1 MKSIIVYGMIF
12 LAGAATGS
20 GVSYLVLKKKFA
32 AEKDDELAEVRAYYK
47 KKVESGAEFF
57 DEMNKK
63 MKEIANENRDKY
75 EKAAEKSKNRKDV
88 YSKDREDMQTLYNHM
103 FNKEDEEDMAG
114 KESPKEAPSRPYMIS
129 PEQYSNEYRHFAKV
143 PLTYYADNETLV
155 DGNDDPI
162 DDIAGTV
169 GFKALEHFGEYEEDI
184 VNVRNEA
191 LGVDYEVTRIH
202 DSFDF
207 GEYNDEDDW

>member
-1 MKSIIVYGMIF
+1 MDKS
-12 LAGAATGS
+12 
-20 GVSYLVLKKKFA
+20 
-32 AEKDDELAEVRAYYK
+32 ELLLR
-47 KKVESGAEFF
+47 
-57 DEMNKK
+57 ML
-63 MKEIANENRDKY
+63 EN
-75 EKAAEKSKNRKDV
+75 
-88 YSKDREDMQTLYNHM
+88 
-103 FNKEDEEDMAG
+103 
-114 KESPKEAPSRPYMIS
+114 